1 MFSGTRVCRVCVE
14 VNVNA
19 GSSSSGRDG
28 RGGGSRAAAPWERP
42 MLPMGGG
49 GGMMVDNAAGGNFG
63 AIERMAAAAERR
75 GGTRYR
81 LKMRGVPFRATE
93 DDVYSVGLQTM
104 GEYGLRYLK
113 GIK

>member
-1 MFSGTRVCRVCVE
+1 MFSGTRECRVRVE

-28 RGGGSRAAAPWERP
+28 RGGSRAVAPWERP
-42 MLPMGGG
+42 LPSMGGS

-63 AIERMAAAAERR
+63 AMERMAAAAERR
-75 GGTRYR
+75 GGGTRYR

-93 DDVYSVGLQTM
+93 DDVYSVGLQTN
-104 GEYGLRYLK
+104 G
-113 GIK
+113 